1 MEKFV
6 KTKLGA
12 AGFYTKQKN
21 CRISIT
27 KIIVSEKFDKTKKN
41 VLRSE
46 LGPAAKSGSTQRRET
61 ESRLIRINQGTL
73 TKAAGPI
80 RLLQHKRH
88 VDETATVFSL
98 LT

>member
-27 KIIVSEKFDKTKKN
+27 KIIVSEKFDKTKKCAQVRIRASSQVRLN
-41 VLRSE
+41 
-46 LGPAAKSGSTQRRET
+46 PA
-61 ESRLIRINQGTL
+61 
-73 TKAAGPI
+73 
-80 RLLQHKRH
+80 
-88 VDETATVFSL
+88 
-98 LT
+98 